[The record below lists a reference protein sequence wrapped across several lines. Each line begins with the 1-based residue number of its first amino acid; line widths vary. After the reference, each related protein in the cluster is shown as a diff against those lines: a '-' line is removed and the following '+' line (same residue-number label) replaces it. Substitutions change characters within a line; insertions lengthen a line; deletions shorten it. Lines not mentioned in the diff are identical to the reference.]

1 MASDSYRLLLALLLI
16 GLLTSPLHAQ
26 PQPEST
32 RVVVHA
38 AANDAKLMHDPV
50 GGAFIRIVNTETGEV
65 LAEGVQR
72 GSSGST
78 DKIVRQPRE
87 RGTSIYDTPGAAVF
101 ETTLMLVRPT
111 TVRVTAIGPRDY
123 PQARQQASKTLT
135 LVPGR
140 DVTGDG
146 IVLTLH
152 GFIVEVLEPKI
163 SSVAPGETLDVRA
176 RVRMMCGCPTEP
188 GGLWDANRYTIR
200 AELIGPDGGVVAE
213 TPLSFTGTTSEYEGP
228 ITVPSGGA
236 TQLRVVAADA
246 ERANAGTATVGVT
259 TDVE

>member
-1 MASDSYRLLLALLLI
+1 MASYSYRLLLALLLI
-16 GLLTSPLHAQ
+16 GMLTSPLHAQ

-65 LAEGVQR
+65 LTEGVQR

-123 PQARQQASKTLT
+123 PQAQQQRHLRRIPGCHREAS
-135 LVPGR
+135 
-140 DVTGDG
+140 
-146 IVLTLH
+146 
-152 GFIVEVLEPKI
+152 
-163 SSVAPGETLDVRA
+163 A
-176 RVRMMCGCPTEP
+176 
-188 GGLWDANRYTIR
+188 
-200 AELIGPDGGVVAE
+200 
-213 TPLSFTGTTSEYEGP
+213 
-228 ITVPSGGA
+228 
-236 TQLRVVAADA
+236 
-246 ERANAGTATVGVT
+246 
-259 TDVE
+259 